1 MANEEWKSIPG
12 YPRYEV
18 SNMGR
23 VRSYTS
29 KRNPGKVLK
38 QTKLKGYMYVNLVEG
53 EERTTNKT
61 KRIAVHRIV
70 AQAFVPNPT
79 GRNRKHVDHII
90 PVSMGG
96 KPTANNLRWVTPK
109 ENAANKLTQLN
120 RQRATEERKKKVY
133 QYDENLTLIATYP
146 STAEAARELGK
157 SQGNITSC
165 TTGALPRYLGYIFSY
180 VPLDNLQE
188 REELEK
194 KKHYQFIKNRMS
206 TYRALDKWT
215 SKKTQECG
223 NDWKWYKKH
232 PEESRQ
238 RSRDY
243 YYKNREQILR
253 KWKIK
258 RDKEKLMNG
267 QTKES

>member
-1 MANEEWKSIPG
+1 MVNEEWKRIPG

-18 SNMGR
+18 SNQGR

-53 EERTTNKT
+53 EERTLNQA
-61 KRIAVHRIV
+61 KRIAVHRLV
-70 AQAFVPNPT
+70 AEAFIPNLD
-79 GRNRKHVDHII
+79 NRKHVDHII

-96 KPTANNLRWVTPK
+96 KPTADNLRWVTPK
-109 ENAANKLTQLN
+109 ENAANELTKLN

-165 TTGALPRYLGYIFSY
+165 TTGALPRYLGFIFSY
-180 VPLDNLQE
+180 VPLYSMEE

-194 KKHYQFIKNRMS
+194 QKHYQFMRNRLS

-223 NDWKWYKKH
+223 KDWMWYKKH

-238 RSRDY
+238 RSKAY
-243 YYKNREQILR
+243 YYKNREEILR
-253 KWKIK
+253 KSKIK
-258 RDKEKLMNG
+258 RDKEKLNG
-267 QTKES
+267 KTKES

>member
-1 MANEEWKSIPG
+1 MVNEEWKKIDG

-18 SNMGR
+18 SNLGR

-29 KRNPGKVLK
+29 KRNPGKVLR

-53 EERTTNKT
+53 EERTLNKA

-79 GRNRKHVDHII
+79 GRKHVDHII
-90 PVSMGG
+90 PVSMGV
-96 KPTANNLRWVTPK
+96 KPTADNLRWVTPK
-109 ENAANKLTQLN
+109 ENAANEMTKIN
-120 RQRATEERKKKVY
+120 RKKATEQRKKMVY

-146 STAEAARELGK
+146 STREAADALNK

-165 TTGALPRYLGYIFSY
+165 ATGALPRYLGYIFSY

-194 KKHYQFIKNRMS
+194 KMHHQFIRNRMS
-206 TYRALDKWT
+206 TYRALDKWVA
-215 SKKTQECG
+215 KKTAEEG
-223 NDWKWYKKH
+223 NNWMWYKRH
-232 PEESRQ
+232 PEESKQ
-238 RSRDY
+238 RSRNY
-243 YYKNREQILR
+243 YYRNREEILR
-253 KWKIK
+253 KSKIK
-258 RDKEKLMNG
+258 RDKEKLNG
-267 QTKES
+267 KTKES

>member
-1 MANEEWKSIPG
+1 MVNEEWKKIDG

-29 KRNPGKVLK
+29 KRTPGKILK
-38 QTKLKGYMYVNLVEG
+38 QMNIKGYQYVSLTEG
-53 EERTTNKT
+53 EERTLNQA
-61 KRIAVHRIV
+61 KRIAVHRLV
-70 AQAFVPNPT
+70 AMAFIPNPT
-79 GRNRKHVDHII
+79 NRKHVDHII

-96 KPTANNLRWVTPK
+96 KPTADNLRWVTAK
-109 ENAANKLTQLN
+109 ENAANELTKLN

-165 TTGALPRYLGYIFSY
+165 TTGALPRYLGFIFSY
-180 VPLDNLQE
+180 VPLDNIEE
-188 REELEK
+188 REELERQ
-194 KKHYQFIKNRMS
+194 KHYQFMKNRMS
-206 TYRALDKWT
+206 TYRALDKWVA
-215 SKKTQECG
+215 KKTAEEG
-223 NDWKWYKKH
+223 NNWKWYKRH
-232 PEESRQ
+232 PEESKQ

-243 YYKNREQILR
+243 YYRNREQILR

-267 QTKES
+267 QTT

>member
-1 MANEEWKSIPG
+1 MVNEEWKSIPG

-18 SNMGR
+18 SNLGR

-29 KRNPGKVLK
+29 KTNPGKILK
-38 QTKLKGYMYVNLVEG
+38 QMNINGYMYVSLVEG
-53 EERTTNKT
+53 EKRTTNKT
-61 KRIAVHRIV
+61 KRIAVHRLV

-79 GRNRKHVDHII
+79 GRKCVDHII

-109 ENAANKLTQLN
+109 ENSANELTKLN
-120 RQRATEERKKKVY
+120 MQRATEAKKKMVY
-133 QYDENLTLIATYP
+133 QYDENLTLIGTYP
-146 STAEAARELGK
+146 STREAADTLGK

-165 TTGALPRYLGYIFSY
+165 TTGALPRYLGFIFSY
-180 VPLDNLQE
+180 VPLYDMKE

-194 KKHYQFIKNRMS
+194 QKHYQFMKNRMS
-206 TYRALDKWT
+206 TYRALDKWVA
-215 SKKTQECG
+215 KKTQECG
-223 NDWKWYKKH
+223 NDWMWYKKH
-232 PEESRQ
+232 PEESKK

-243 YYKNREQILR
+243 YYRNREEILK

-267 QTKES
+267 QTT

>member
-1 MANEEWKSIPG
+1 MVNEEWKAIPG

-18 SNMGR
+18 SNLGR

-53 EERTTNKT
+53 EERTLNKT

-70 AQAFVPNPT
+70 AQAFIPNPT
-79 GRNRKHVDHII
+79 GRKHVDHII

-96 KPTANNLRWVTPK
+96 KPTADNLRWVTAK
-109 ENAANKLTQLN
+109 ENAANELTKLN

-133 QYDENLTLIATYP
+133 QYTEDLTLIATYP

-180 VPLDNLQE
+180 VPLYNMEE

-194 KKHYQFIKNRMS
+194 QKHYQFMRNRLS

-223 NDWKWYKKH
+223 NDWMWYKKH

-238 RSRDY
+238 RSRAY
-243 YYKNREQILR
+243 YYKHREEILR
-253 KWKIK
+253 KWKLK